1 MDQVAGEIIWE
12 TYLIYWI
19 YYAHYNNTKEKRGNQ
34 KPEKLKKGQENEY
47 PILWPSSQIFNRDQM
62 NIYPQATTRAK

>member
-1 MDQVAGEIIWE
+1 MHITIIQR
-12 TYLIYWI
+12 
-19 YYAHYNNTKEKRGNQ
+19 KKRGNQ

-62 NIYPQATTRAK
+62 NIYPQAATCAK

>member
-1 MDQVAGEIIWE
+1 MHITIIQR
-12 TYLIYWI
+12 
-19 YYAHYNNTKEKRGNQ
+19 KKRGNQ

-62 NIYPQATTRAK
+62 NIYILKQQHVLNN